1 MVYLI
6 DMRIKYRTEDG
17 AMWLKDDE
25 GSLIVLTVIMNRL
38 LSYLIEQRTQ
48 VVPRDDL
55 LLNVWDLH
63 GLHSSN
69 HTLNKYISELR
80 KQFRTFGVS
89 TECISTIPK
98 IGFMFNGDVDVE
110 IIEDELQDIITASS
124 PESDTVEIVDS
135 TAEKTNGP
143 FLSGRIF
150 LTAAMVLCVIA
161 TAIYIMLAGVVPG
174 KNVQIQK
181 KDMPT
186 YFLFDYGQCPVYT
199 TQNNSP
205 ALSERKKMLFNEL
218 VKEGGISCLNGT
230 TFLYQVSEA
239 YLYGRE
245 GRAFISRCT
254 LKDNEYISCL
264 NYYWSGHERR
274 V

>member
-6 DMRIKYRTEDG
+6 DMRIKYRTDDG

-25 GSLIVLTVIMNRL
+25 DSLIVLTVIMNRL

-55 LLNVWDLH
+55 LHNVWDLH

-80 KQFRTFGVS
+80 KRFQTFGVS
-89 TECISTIPK
+89 IECISTIPR
-98 IGFMFNGDVDVE
+98 IGFMFNGDVDVK
-110 IIEDELQDIITASS
+110 IIEEELQDIIPASVPEGDTAN
-124 PESDTVEIVDS
+124 TIDS
-135 TAEKTNGP
+135 TPKKTRAF

-150 LTAAMVLCVIA
+150 ITAVMVLCVIA
-161 TAIYIMLAGVVPG
+161 TTIYFMPAGLKPQ
-174 KNVQIQK
+174 KNVKIQK

-186 YFLFDYGQCPVYT
+186 YFLFNYGQCPVYT

-205 ALSERKKMLFNEL
+205 ALSERKKLLFTEL